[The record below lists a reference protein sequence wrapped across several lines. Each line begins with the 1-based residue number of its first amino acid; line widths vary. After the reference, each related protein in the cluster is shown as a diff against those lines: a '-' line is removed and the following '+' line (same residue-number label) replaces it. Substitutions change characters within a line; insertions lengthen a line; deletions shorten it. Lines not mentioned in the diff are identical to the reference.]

1 MMHQSEAA
9 PPRDEID
16 RRVRQVELLISTLLR
31 VGVSLS
37 LVVVVFGTLIT
48 FTHHTAYATSRDTL
62 PQAVGPT
69 AEFPHTMRDVF
80 TAALHGRG
88 QGVVMLGLFL
98 LIATP
103 VVRVAFSVLAFIYE
117 RDRIFVAITTVVLLL
132 LLLSFFLGKVEG

>member
-1 MMHQSEAA
+1 MSQELA
-9 PPRDEID
+9 RDEID

-37 LVVVVFGTLIT
+37 LLIVIVGTIVT
-48 FTHHTAYATSRDTL
+48 FTHHTAYVTSRGTL

-69 AEFPHTMRDVF
+69 AEFPHTVREVVS
-80 TAALHGRG
+80 AALHGRG
-88 QGVVMLGLFL
+88 QGIVMLGLFL

-103 VVRVAFSVLAFIYE
+103 VVRVAVSVLAFIYE

-132 LLLSFFLGKVEG
+132 LLLSFFLGKAEG